1 MSLCIFSCAFTQVFF
16 SLPKYLTKLVLE
28 VTTGGVEIIQI
39 GQNATLSRGTVCW
52 VHT

>member
-1 MSLCIFSCAFTQVFF
+1 MHFFLCIYTSFF
-16 SLPKYLTKLVLE
+16 FPLPKYLTKLVLE

>member
-1 MSLCIFSCAFTQVFF
+1 MSLCILSCAFIQVVFF
-16 SLPKYLTKLVLE
+16 LPKYLTKLVLE